1 MSCSRFPVAI
11 MMFFSSAARSGVS
24 FILTLAGGALL
35 SSAAIAAN
43 PADIQQLLQTNT
55 CEDCDLAGANLRGLN
70 LQEAQ
75 LQGANLQGALLNF
88 SDLTRAD
95 LSGAN
100 LQGAEISG
108 TTFQG
113 ANLQAADLT
122 DAIVTNVCPTDA
134 AVSDWLMT
142 SDCIAL
148 DLLQTLG
155 TELCD
160 PVYDLQGV
168 MPDLDEWLAECP
180 ADWEV
185 YAYLFYGYP
194 GDLSRLQF
202 GVDFLGADLTTARL
216 TNVDLSG
223 ADLRY
228 AQLNQT
234 DLAGSKLDY
243 ALLWGADMANVQN
256 ADLENALLNQADVR
270 STLVGAYEQGEL
282 NSLQIQS
289 QSFLGAMNRAQQAYY
304 LESNE
309 FARNLSLLQT
319 GIPQTTDGY
328 RYGVA
333 QIADDHVI
341 NRAVP
346 LRDDLVA
353 YLGIAYLTT
362 TADDEVI
369 SAALL
374 CEAEPDNPSPN
385 TAIAFTPPAQI
396 AVEATCPDGWRTL

>member
-1 MSCSRFPVAI
+1 
-11 MMFFSSAARSGVS
+11 MMFFLPAARPGVS
-24 FILTLAGGALL
+24 LILALAGGTLL

-43 PADIQQLLQTNT
+43 PADIQQLLQTNA
-55 CEDCDLAGANLRGLN
+55 CEDCDLAGANLRGLD
-70 LQEAQ
+70 LQEAN

-88 SDLTRAD
+88 SDLTRAN
-95 LSGAN
+95 LSEAN

-113 ANLQAADLT
+113 ANLQAADLA
-122 DAIVTNVCPTDA
+122 DAIVTNVCPTGA
-134 AVSDWLMT
+134 TVTDWLMT
-142 SDCIAL
+142 SDCVAL

-168 MPDLDEWLAECP
+168 MPDLDEWLANCP

-194 GDLSRLQF
+194 GYLSRLQF

-234 DLAGSKLDY
+234 DLGGAKLDY
-243 ALLWGADMANVQN
+243 ALLWGADLATVQN
-256 ADLENALLNQADVR
+256 GDFEDALLSQADVR
-270 STLVGAYEQGEL
+270 STLLGAYKQSEL
-282 NSLQIQS
+282 HSLQLQS
-289 QSFLGAMNRAQQAYY
+289 QSFLGVMNRAQQVYY

-309 FARNLSLLQT
+309 FARNLSMLQL

-346 LRDDLVA
+346 LQDGLAD
-353 YLGIAYLTT
+353 YIGIAYLTT

-385 TAIAFTPPAQI
+385 TAIAFTIPAQ
-396 AVEATCPDGWRTL
+396 AQSEAICPDGWRTL